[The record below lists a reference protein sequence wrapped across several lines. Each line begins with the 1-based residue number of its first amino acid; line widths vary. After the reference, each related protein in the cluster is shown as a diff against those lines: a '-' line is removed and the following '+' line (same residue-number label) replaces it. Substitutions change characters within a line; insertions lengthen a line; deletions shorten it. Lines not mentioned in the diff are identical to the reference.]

1 MSIDINTLRN
11 EINNLISKI
20 NSLESTVINN
30 DRYVNALDFYD
41 NFISVNE
48 TLNNLLLD
56 TVDIAGSIF
65 LNNNNKIGSNE
76 ILVGNKSLSF
86 DQRLSY
92 NNRFVKNN
100 YDMALPKYKEYTLS
114 KLEKGDYYILVN
126 VSGYSVPLT
135 INYCGKDF
143 KNNLITIKDNV
154 ITSDKEFK
162 VYKR

>member
-20 NSLESTVINN
+20 NSLESTVIDN
-30 DRYVNALDFYD
+30 DQYVNALDFYD

-48 TLNNLLLD
+48 MLNNLSLD

-65 LNNNNKIGSNE
+65 LNNNKIGSNE

-92 NNRFVKNN
+92 NNRSVKNN

-114 KLEKGDYYILVN
+114 KLEKGDYYILVS
-126 VSGYSVPLT
+126 VSGYSIPLT
-135 INYCGKDF
+135 VNYCGKDF
-143 KNNLITIKDNV
+143 KNNLITIKDGI

-162 VYKR
+162 IYKR

>member
-20 NSLESTVINN
+20 NSFESTIIDN
-30 DRYVNALDFYD
+30 DQYVNALDFYD

-48 TLNNLLLD
+48 TLNNLSLD

-65 LNNNNKIGSNE
+65 LNNNKIGSNE

-92 NNRFVKNN
+92 NNRSVKNN
-100 YDMALPKYKEYTLS
+100 YDMALPEYKEYTLF
-114 KLEKGDYYILVN
+114 KLEKGDYYILVS
-126 VSGYSVPLT
+126 VSGYSIPLT
-135 INYCGKDF
+135 INYCGKGF
-143 KNNLITIKDNV
+143 KNNLITIKDGI

-162 VYKR
+162 IYKR

>member
-11 EINNLISKI
+11 EINSLISKI

-30 DRYVNALDFYD
+30 DQYVNALDFYD

-48 TLNNLLLD
+48 TLNNLSLD

-65 LNNNNKIGSNE
+65 LNNNKISSSE

-92 NNRFVKNN
+92 NNRSVKNN
-100 YDMALPKYKEYTLS
+100 YDMALPEYKEYTLS

>member
-20 NSLESTVINN
+20 NSLESTVIDN
-30 DRYVNALDFYD
+30 DQYVNALDFYD

-48 TLNNLLLD
+48 MLNNLSLD

-65 LNNNNKIGSNE
+65 LNNNKISSNE

-92 NNRFVKNN
+92 NNRSVKNN
-100 YDMALPKYKEYTLS
+100 YDMVLPEYKEYTLS
-114 KLEKGDYYILVN
+114 KLEKGDYYILVS
-126 VSGYSVPLT
+126 VSGYSIPLT

-143 KNNLITIKDNV
+143 KNNLITIKDGI

>member
-20 NSLESTVINN
+20 NSLESTIIDN
-30 DRYVNALDFYD
+30 DQYVNALDFYD

-48 TLNNLLLD
+48 TLNNLSLD

-65 LNNNNKIGSNE
+65 LNNNKIGSNE

-92 NNRFVKNN
+92 NNRSVKNN
-100 YDMALPKYKEYTLS
+100 YDMALPEYKEYTLF
-114 KLEKGDYYILVN
+114 KLEKGDYYILVS
-126 VSGYSVPLT
+126 VSGYSIPLT

-143 KNNLITIKDNV
+143 KNNLITIKDGI

-162 VYKR
+162 IYKR

>member
-30 DRYVNALDFYD
+30 DQYVNTLDFYD
-41 NFISVNE
+41 NFISINE
-48 TLNNLLLD
+48 TLNNLSLD

-65 LNNNNKIGSNE
+65 LNNNKIGSNE
-76 ILVGNKSLSF
+76 ISVSNRSLSF

-92 NNRFVKNN
+92 NNRSVKNN
-100 YDMALPKYKEYTLS
+100 YDMALPEYKEYTNTT
-114 KLEKGDYYILVN
+114 LEKGDYYILVDL
-126 VSGYSVPLT
+126 GAYSVPVV

-143 KNNLITIKDNV
+143 KNNLIEIKNNV
-154 ITSDKEFK
+154 IKSDKEFK

>member
-20 NSLESTVINN
+20 NSLESTVIYN
-30 DRYVNALDFYD
+30 DQYVNTLDFYD

-48 TLNNLLLD
+48 MLNSLSLD

-65 LNNNNKIGSNE
+65 LNNNKIGSSE

-92 NNRFVKNN
+92 NNRSVKNN
-100 YDMALPKYKEYTLS
+100 YDMALPEYKEYTNTT
-114 KLEKGDYYILVN
+114 LEKGDYYILVS
-126 VSGYSVPLT
+126 VSGYSIPLT

-143 KNNLITIKDNV
+143 KNNFITIKDGI

>member
-11 EINNLISKI
+11 EINSLIFKI

-30 DRYVNALDFYD
+30 DQYVNALDFYD

-48 TLNNLLLD
+48 TLNNLSLD

-65 LNNNNKIGSNE
+65 LNNNKIGSNE

-92 NNRFVKNN
+92 NNRSVKNN
-100 YDMALPKYKEYTLS
+100 YDMALPEYKEYTLF
-114 KLEKGDYYILVN
+114 KLEKGDYYILVS
-126 VSGYSVPLT
+126 VSGYSIPLT

-143 KNNLITIKDNV
+143 KNNLITIKDG
-154 ITSDKEFK
+154 IISSDKEFK
-162 VYKR
+162 IYKR

>member
-1 MSIDINTLRN
+1 MSIDINTLRS

-20 NSLESTVINN
+20 NSLESTVIDN
-30 DRYVNALDFYD
+30 DQYVNALDFYD

-48 TLNNLLLD
+48 TLNNLSLD

-65 LNNNNKIGSNE
+65 LNNNKISSSE
-76 ILVGNKSLSF
+76 ISVGNKSLSF

-100 YDMALPKYKEYTLS
+100 YDMALPEYKEYTLS
-114 KLEKGDYYILVN
+114 KLEKGDYYILVS
-126 VSGYSVPLT
+126 VSGYSIPLT

-143 KNNLITIKDNV
+143 KNNLITIKDGI

>member
-20 NSLESTVINN
+20 NSLESTVIDN
-30 DRYVNALDFYD
+30 DQYVNALDFYD

-48 TLNNLLLD
+48 TLNNLSLD

-65 LNNNNKIGSNE
+65 LNNNKIDSNE

-92 NNRFVKNN
+92 NNRSVKNN
-100 YDMALPKYKEYTLS
+100 YDMALPEYKEYTLS

-126 VSGYSVPLT
+126 VSGYSIPLT

-143 KNNLITIKDNV
+143 KNNLITIKDGI

-162 VYKR
+162 IYKR

>member
-11 EINNLISKI
+11 EINNLIYKI
-20 NSLESTVINN
+20 NSLESTIIDN
-30 DRYVNALDFYD
+30 DQYVNVLDFYD

-48 TLNNLLLD
+48 TLNNLSLD

-65 LNNNNKIGSNE
+65 LNNNKISSNE

-92 NNRFVKNN
+92 NNRSVKNN
-100 YDMALPKYKEYTLS
+100 YDMTLPEYKEYTLS
-114 KLEKGDYYILVN
+114 KLEKGDYYILVS
-126 VSGYSVPLT
+126 VSGYSIPLT

-143 KNNLITIKDNV
+143 KNNLITIKDGV
-154 ITSDKEFK
+154 ISSDKEFK